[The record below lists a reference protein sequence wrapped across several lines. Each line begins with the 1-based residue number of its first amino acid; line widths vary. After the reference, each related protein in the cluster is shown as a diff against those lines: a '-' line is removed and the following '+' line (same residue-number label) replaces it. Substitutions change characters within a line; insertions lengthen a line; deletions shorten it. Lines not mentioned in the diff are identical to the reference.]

1 MQEWK
6 RDNIQRVRLI
16 AGIAMIILGALILL
30 V

>member
-6 RDNIQRVRLI
+6 RDHLAQVRLI
-16 AGIAMIILGALILL
+16 AGIAMILLGALILL